1 VNLSELSV
9 RRPVMTVLVMAT
21 ILVFGATAYRLLPVA
36 ALPAVD
42 FPTIQVSADLPGA
55 SPRTMAASVAT
66 PLEKQFTT
74 IAGLDSMSSASAQ
87 GTTRITL
94 QFTLDRDIDAAAQ
107 DVQAAISAAQRQLP
121 PQLPSP
127 PSYRKVNP
135 ADLPIFYLA
144 LTSATLPLSTVDE
157 YAQTY
162 LAQRISMLSGV
173 AQVQVYGSQK
183 YAVRIQLDPNALA
196 ARRIGIDEV
205 EEAIAEHNV
214 NLPTGTLYGPQR
226 AVTVEAEG
234 QLRDAAAYRPVVVA
248 YRNGAPLRLEAL
260 GRVVDSVQDDKV
272 AAWFNGERGIV
283 LAIQRQPGTNTVE
296 LVDEIRR
303 LLPAFRTEIPA
314 GIDLDVLY
322 DRSESIRE
330 SVRDV
335 QFSLLLAFALVVLV
349 IFLFLR
355 RATATLIPSV
365 ALPLSIV
372 GTFAVLY
379 ALGYSID
386 NLSLMAL
393 TLSVGFVVDDAIVV
407 LENITRHVEA
417 GEDAFTA
424 TLKGSKEIA
433 FTIVSMTVS
442 LAAVFLP
449 VFFMGGI
456 LGRLLH
462 EFAVAIVAAV
472 LISGVVSLML
482 TPLMC
487 SRLLRPEPE
496 GARHGRWYR
505 ATEAA
510 FEGMRRGYDT
520 SLQWVLRHRRFTLL
534 AFVAVVVATVLLFA
548 WMPKGFL
555 PSEDTGQ
562 LICFTEAAQDVSFEE
577 MASLQQKVAAIVRAD
592 PNVAATMAFIGA
604 GGSSQSLNLG
614 RIIVRL
620 KPRSERLSADEV
632 VRALRPK
639 LAAVPGVK
647 AYVQNLPVIRIGGQV
662 TKSQYQFSLQ
672 GADADELYQWAAT
685 LQEKLQSLPGFVD
698 VTSDLQI
705 ARSQALI
712 EIDRDRA
719 AARGVTPHQVERALY
734 DAYGS
739 RQVSTIYA
747 STNQYWVI
755 MELAARYQAD
765 PSAFSQLYVRSS
777 NGSLVPLD
785 AVVRVSTGA
794 GPLSV
799 NHIGQLPSVTL
810 SFDLAPGLALGDA
823 IQRIDA
829 LTQDLGMPAT
839 LSTSF
844 QGAAQAFQA
853 SLRGS
858 GLLLALAI
866 LVIYIV
872 LGILYESYLHP
883 LTVLSG
889 LPTAGLGALLTLQLF
904 GSELNLYAFVGI
916 VMLVGI
922 VKKNA
927 IMMIDFA
934 IEAQRGAGKAP
945 VEAIYGACLVRF
957 RPIMMTT
964 MAALMGSLPIALG
977 VGAGA
982 ESRRPLGLAVVGGL
996 LVSQLLTLYL
1006 TPVIYLYFEDLKAR
1020 VAGRRRRRVAVTA

>member
-534 AFVAVVVATVLLFA
+534 AYVAVVVATVLLFA

>member
-1 VNLSELSV
+1 
-9 RRPVMTVLVMAT
+9 MTVLVMAS
-21 ILVFGATAYRLLPVA
+21 ILMFGAMAYRLLPVA
-36 ALPAVD
+36 ALPTVD
-42 FPTIQVSADLPGA
+42 FPTIQVSAELPGA

-94 QFTLDRDIDAAAQ
+94 QFALDRDIDAAAQ

-135 ADLPIFYLA
+135 ADLPVFYLA

-183 YAVRIQLDPNALA
+183 YAVRIQLDPNAMA
-196 ARRIGIDEV
+196 ARQVGIDEV
-205 EEAIAEHNV
+205 EQAIAEHNV

-234 QLRDAAAYRPVVVA
+234 QLRDAAAYRPLVIA

-303 LLPAFRTEIPA
+303 LLPTFRAEIPA
-314 GIDLDVLY
+314 GIDVDVLY

-379 ALGYSID
+379 VFGYSID

-424 TLKGSKEIA
+424 ALKGSREIA

-449 VFFMGGI
+449 VLFMGGI

-462 EFAVAIVAAV
+462 EFAVAIIAAV
-472 LISGVVSLML
+472 LISGFISLTL

-487 SRLLRPEPE
+487 SRLLAPEPA
-496 GARHGRWYR
+496 GVRHNRWYR
-505 ATEAA
+505 ATEAV
-510 FEGMRRGYDT
+510 FEGMRSGYDR
-520 SLQWVLRHRRFTLL
+520 SLQWVLRHRRFTVL
-534 AFVAVVVATVLLFA
+534 AFAVVVVATAVLFA
-548 WMPKGFL
+548 RMPKGFL

-562 LICFTEAAQDVSFEE
+562 LICFTEAAQDVSFQE
-577 MASLQQKVAAIVRAD
+577 MAGLQQKVAAIVRAD

-620 KPRSERLSADEV
+620 KPRSERVSADEV
-632 VRALRPK
+632 VRTLRPK

-672 GADADELYQWAAT
+672 GADADELYRWAAT
-685 LQEKLQSLPGFVD
+685 LEERLKSLPGFVD

-712 EIDRDRA
+712 EIDRERA

-739 RQVSTIYA
+739 RQVSTIYT

-755 MELAARYQAD
+755 MELAPPYQAD

-777 NGSLVPLD
+777 RGGLVPLD

-799 NHIGQLPSVTL
+799 NHLGQLPSVTL

-823 IQRIDA
+823 IQQIDA
-829 LTQDLGMPAT
+829 LARELRMPPT

-844 QGAAQAFQA
+844 QGAAQAFQS

-858 GLLLALAI
+858 GVLLAMSV
-866 LVIYIV
+866 LVIYVV

-904 GSELNLYAFVGI
+904 GGELNLYAFVGI

-934 IEAQRGAGKAP
+934 IDAQRAGGKP
-945 VEAIYGACLVRF
+945 PLEAIYGACLVRF

-982 ESRRPLGLAVVGGL
+982 ESRRALGLAVVGGL

-1006 TPVIYLYFEDLKAR
+1006 TPVIYLYFEDLKAWA
-1020 VAGRRRRRVAVTA
+1020 AGRKARRVAVTA